1 MVILL
6 YFAPVKCQKLKRW
19 SSRKL
24 GAVFFNVI
32 LTTIDAT
39 FFVTL
44 MQAMINIKQQA
55 TGVVEI
61 NSSYVW
67 SVIAVAIFA
76 VELIS
81 VTIFLAVYH
90 QHLDD
95 DPRLKRRC
103 GYIFEEKNYRG
114 RGTIALAQPVL

>member
-1 MVILL
+1 M
-6 YFAPVKCQKLKRW
+6 KSW

-32 LTTIDAT
+32 LTSIDGI

-44 MQAMINIKQQA
+44 MMAISNIKQQA
-55 TGVVEI
+55 TGVVEV

-90 QHLDD
+90 KHLDD

-103 GYIFEEKNYRG
+103 GFIFEGQNFRVG
-114 RGTIALAQPVL
+114 GIIALAQPIL